1 MEQQVNIYQ
10 QRAAGALACT
20 CLPRKMWP
28 SDKSCVRVTR
38 PKLSP
43 SHRVHPHTTRARAAT
58 RSQSFYLRLGCC
70 SVRESRVSHSYSI
83 LRQAVSFFLPSFVS
97 DDSRRFFTRLIRR
110 SSRRARDWFIWCW
123 RPPEHLCR
131 AYYCIL
137 KTTQAKQM
145 ICSFGVTRD
154 RSSDDLSKTPQGG
167 DRGPF
172 FFAWLVDMTN
182 LNDTPQNKH
191 CERQITLSL
200 QRESFETLMYHS
212 HLLAIFVSLN
222 NSWTSKLFIHKDRAA
237 NEIACLM
244 NWMFM
249 AEP

>member
-1 MEQQVNIYQ
+1 M
-10 QRAAGALACT
+10 LS
-20 CLPRKMWP
+20 P
-28 SDKSCVRVTR
+28 VRVCQGKCGQAINRVRATR

-70 SVRESRVSHSYSI
+70 LVRESVSLVFYSETGR
-83 LRQAVSFFLPSFVS
+83 LFLFALFCVWWLEAF
-97 DDSRRFFTRLIRR
+97 FFTRLIRR

-131 AYYCIL
+131 AYYCIW

-172 FFAWLVDMTN
+172 FCFGYSGYDKFEWHSTKQTLRKTN
-182 LNDTPQNKH
+182 NSFFT
-191 CERQITLSL
+191 T
-200 QRESFETLMYHS
+200 REFWN
-212 HLLAIFVSLN
+212 FDVSL
-222 NSWTSKLFIHKDRAA
+222 SPFGYFCFV
-237 NEIACLM
+237 E
-244 NWMFM
+244 
-249 AEP
+249 

>member
-1 MEQQVNIYQ
+1 MKPILVTCLCDHIIFRQIVHLQEICCEIPQPPLVTVLVWLEGQIVSLSSPFAAEAMEQQVNIYQ

-28 SDKSCVRVTR
+28 SDKSCAGDASEIIPV
-38 PKLSP
+38 PQGASA
-43 SHRVHPHTTRARAAT
+43 HHEARAAT

-70 SVRESRVSHSYSI
+70 LVRESVSLVFYSETGR
-83 LRQAVSFFLPSFVS
+83 LFLFALFCVWWLEVF
-97 DDSRRFFTRLIRR
+97 FFTRLIRR

-131 AYYCIL
+131 AYYCIW

-172 FFAWLVDMTN
+172 FLLWL
-182 LNDTPQNKH
+182 
-191 CERQITLSL
+191 
-200 QRESFETLMYHS
+200 
-212 HLLAIFVSLN
+212 
-222 NSWTSKLFIHKDRAA
+222 
-237 NEIACLM
+237 
-244 NWMFM
+244 
-249 AEP
+249 